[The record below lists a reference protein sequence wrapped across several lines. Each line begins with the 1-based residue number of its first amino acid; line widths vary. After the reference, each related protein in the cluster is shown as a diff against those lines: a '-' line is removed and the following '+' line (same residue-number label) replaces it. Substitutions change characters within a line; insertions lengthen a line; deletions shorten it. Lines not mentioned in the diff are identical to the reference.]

1 MVKYIVGAWSGILVF
16 VMFMILIVVG
26 KKGE

>member
-1 MVKYIVGAWSGILVF
+1 MAEFIVGAWSGAIIVI
-16 VMFMILIVVG
+16 MFMILIVVG